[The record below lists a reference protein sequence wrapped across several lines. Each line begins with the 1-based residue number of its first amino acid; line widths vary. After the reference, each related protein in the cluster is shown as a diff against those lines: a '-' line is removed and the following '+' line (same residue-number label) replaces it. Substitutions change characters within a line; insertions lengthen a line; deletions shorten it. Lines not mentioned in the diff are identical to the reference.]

1 MGAFSRWTLIQG
13 WAHNQLISNG
23 SSKGISLQCHSCDCV
38 CVGGMYVWEGSCPIS
53 FKKYY
58 LKKCYW
64 NFEQPEGEI
73 LAMRVTCTW
82 VNYALR
88 HNLWKIPYHIRTFG
102 IISAMNFCPPNPGS
116 TVMISTIST
125 RLTNGSTDSTGVF
138 GFTPT
143 PTFIPAFFICWIS
156 SRGLSDWSKNNE
168 LKS

>member
-23 SSKGISLQCHSCDCV
+23 SSKGISLQCHSCGGYV
-38 CVGGMYVWEGSCPIS
+38 CMGGKLPHFI
-53 FKKYY
+53 
-58 LKKCYW
+58 
-64 NFEQPEGEI
+64 QEI
-73 LAMRVTCTW
+73 LSGKMLLKFWATWGRNSSYESQCTW

-88 HNLWKIPYHIRTFG
+88 HNLWKIPYHICTFG

-125 RLTNGSTDSTGVF
+125 RSTNGSTDSTGVF

-156 SRGLSDWSKNNE
+156 SRGPSDWSKNNE